1 MSRGALDTKFSEPRA
16 LSTPIKP
23 FTVLQSKSH
32 FTMFPRWTKL
42 WTLLCVVLV
51 IQLASAANL
60 RMEKRQDNED
70 ENSRTI
76 SSIAPRT
83 SIRSEVRPT
92 STGKNEEQSTTTS
105 GQSEEQTDEPKT
117 STASLVSVTTSI
129 YDSSE
134 TGWNNSSSVNGM
146 KNLEL
151 ESTNIH

>member
-1 MSRGALDTKFSEPRA
+1 
-16 LSTPIKP
+16 
-23 FTVLQSKSH
+23 
-32 FTMFPRWTKL
+32 MFPRWTKL

-70 ENSRTI
+70 ETSRTI

-83 SIRSEVRPT
+83 STRSEVRPT

-117 STASLVSVTTSI
+117 STASLVSVTTSSD
-129 YDSSE
+129 DSSE